1 MQKKDTCQNCSYS
14 AAKAV
19 VDRATTPKMRFT
31 TKLYFWLFV
40 LLTILSVF
48 LFWSQR
54 GKAMTPHL
62 IAGIIAVCMATF
74 FGLICLV
81 RFIRARS
88 ITGGLFLTT
97 CISTGVFL
105 GTSQMLPIIVPPT
118 AAAFSAS
125 PDTTNNGFQLLVAL
139 AQVGLFAVWFGFLLF
154 TIFLYVQPVKR
165 IDRYLQRVINGDKI
179 RRVRIGKAK
188 QYKGIEEKIKLIASG
203 APPEA
208 NDSSSLVAE
217 TS

>member
-1 MQKKDTCQNCSYS
+1 M
-14 AAKAV
+14 
-19 VDRATTPKMRFT
+19 
-31 TKLYFWLFV
+31 
-40 LLTILSVF
+40 
-48 LFWSQR
+48 
-54 GKAMTPHL
+54 
-62 IAGIIAVCMATF
+62 
-74 FGLICLV
+74 
-81 RFIRARS
+81 
-88 ITGGLFLTT
+88 
-97 CISTGVFL
+97 